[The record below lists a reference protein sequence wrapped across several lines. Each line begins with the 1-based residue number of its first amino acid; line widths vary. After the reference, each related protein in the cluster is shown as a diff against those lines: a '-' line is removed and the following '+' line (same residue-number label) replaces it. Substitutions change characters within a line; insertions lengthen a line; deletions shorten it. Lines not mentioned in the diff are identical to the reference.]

1 MSNEI
6 QNQDANDLDKALE
19 DKQEPN
25 SLAEATTAAALDED
39 ALGGHA
45 TEADRPKK

>member
-6 QNQDANDLDKALE
+6 QNQDANNLDKALE
-19 DKQEPN
+19 DKQEPD
-25 SLAEATTAAALDED
+25 SLAEATTAALDED

>member
-6 QNQDANDLDKALE
+6 QNQDANNLDKALE
-19 DKQEPN
+19 DKQEPD
-25 SLAEATTAAALDED
+25 SLAEATTAVLDED

>member
-19 DKQEPN
+19 DKQEPD
-25 SLAEATTAAALDED
+25 SLAEATTAALDED

>member
-19 DKQEPN
+19 DKQEPD
-25 SLAEATTAAALDED
+25 SLAEATTAALDED

-45 TEADRPKK
+45 TGADRPKK

>member
-6 QNQDANDLDKALE
+6 QNQNANDLDKALE
-19 DKQEPN
+19 DKQEPD
-25 SLAEATTAAALDED
+25 SLAEATTAALDED

>member
-19 DKQEPN
+19 DKQEPD
-25 SLAEATTAAALDED
+25 SLAEATTAALDED

-45 TEADRPKK
+45 TEEDRPKK

>member
-19 DKQEPN
+19 DKQEPD
-25 SLAEATTAAALDED
+25 SLAEATTAALDED

-45 TEADRPKK
+45 TETDRPKK